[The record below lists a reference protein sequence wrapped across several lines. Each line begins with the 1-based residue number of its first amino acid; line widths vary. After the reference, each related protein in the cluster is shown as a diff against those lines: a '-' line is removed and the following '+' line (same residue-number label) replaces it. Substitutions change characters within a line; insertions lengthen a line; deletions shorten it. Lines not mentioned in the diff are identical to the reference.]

1 MTAEECRTFLTH
13 TRTHTL
19 SQTSSHSILLSL
31 FVTQHPTSALDLTLA
46 LVLVLVLVLVLQ
58 RCECQSF
65 ELSSTAAP
73 DSSILIARPYS
84 DSMQSYSIQFSAVQC
99 SSVQC
104 SSV

>member
-1 MTAEECRTFLTH
+1 MTAEECTTFLTH
-13 TRTHTL
+13 TRTYTL

-31 FVTQHPTSALDLTLA
+31 FVIKHPTYALDLTLTLA
-46 LVLVLVLVLVLQ
+46 LVLVLVLQ

-84 DSMQSYSIQFSAVQC
+84 DSMQLYSI
-99 SSVQC
+99 
-104 SSV
+104 